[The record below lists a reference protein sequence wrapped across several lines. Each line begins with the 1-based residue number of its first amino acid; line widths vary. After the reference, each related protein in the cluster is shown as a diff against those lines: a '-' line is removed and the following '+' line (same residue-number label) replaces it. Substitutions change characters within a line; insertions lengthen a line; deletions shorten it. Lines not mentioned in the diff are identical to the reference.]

1 MMARAREAIGGSDAE
16 KIFLLATNVNE
27 GGKQG
32 AFCPSNGAV
41 ASCPSTDEFRDWT
54 NSQGGANGWSDRQVS
69 WYYRNPND
77 ACKWAF
83 HCKYSLN
90 TVNQE
95 VVDSTMRLL
104 LTESAGCPSSG
115 PNAGIVVLG
124 VALALVFIAAA
135 GFVYK
140 KRQTK
145 NALGNTTCGKWDAG
159 KFNDQLAVTAG
170 PTAGPTKMTVGANVP
185 PPAANKPIV
194 GMVPPRMKPPAV
206 PWRKPPA
213 ILPRPD
219 SRV

>member
-16 KIFLLATNVNE
+16 KIFLLATNVNA

-41 ASCPSTDEFRDWT
+41 ASCPSTAEFRDWT
-54 NSQGGANGWSDRQVS
+54 NSQQGGKNGWNDRQVS

-77 ACKWAF
+77 DCNWAF

-90 TVNQE
+90 TVNKE

-124 VALALVFIAAA
+124 VSLSLVFIAAA
-135 GFVYK
+135 GLVYK

-145 NALGNTTCGKWDAG
+145 NALGNTTGGKWDAG
-159 KFNDQLAVTAG
+159 KSNGQLLVTAG
-170 PTAGPTKMTVGANVP
+170 PAKIAVGANVP
-185 PPAANKPIV
+185 PPAANKSW
-194 GMVPPRMKPPAV
+194 MKPPAV
-206 PWRKPPA
+206 PQRNKPP
-213 ILPRPD
+213 IVPRPE